1 MFHKIN
7 EDKQVKA
14 GKGVELYT
22 ISGKQS
28 WKCDAGYPRLD
39 DDKEEHFDCY
49 AKKITVGSRTK
60 FYVKR
65 GRHGKLFNPI
75 GMYSEGMAKKQLRHA
90 GRPEWEFKETNE
102 QVFTKYIK
110 FLKTKNTAWLNN
122 AERES

>member
-7 EDKQVKA
+7 EDKQPRKD
-14 GKGVELYT
+14 KGLDLYT

-28 WKCDAGYPRLD
+28 WSCEEGYPRLD
-39 DDKEEHFDCY
+39 EEKADHYDCY
-49 AKKITVGSRTK
+49 AKKITIGTRIK
-60 FYVKR
+60 YYVKR

-102 QVFTKYIK
+102 RVFIKYIK

-122 AERES
+122 AERDS